1 MNSFIYYLFIF
12 ASISINYGHSYPT
25 GAPPEACGTM
35 LPQHGF
41 ASQPCSS
48 KYKIESNKLQ
58 YSTNDIVEITVR
70 GSTNSNTF
78 RGVLLIAKTKTNQKI
93 VGTWSVVGSNIQT
106 LACGG
111 ISNTGITHNSRSDK
125 SSIKAIW
132 HPPSTVITD
141 SIVIRATIVQSFNQI
156 YADCSNIA
164 LTAKST
170 NTATTVAGGQDHVF
184 VCRRAANDKI
194 SVARGI
200 NPLGNTPTVL
210 AGTTTNLG
218 GKLTPTSLALRN
230 GIVYCEFNLSNF
242 SRSKRQRRAVSPL
255 SQSKTYFPLI
265 ASGNLDR
272 SGVDL
277 TRQAI

>member
-1 MNSFIYYLFIF
+1 MVLF
-12 ASISINYGHSYPT
+12 SI
-25 GAPPEACGTM
+25 
-35 LPQHGF
+35 
-41 ASQPCSS
+41 
-48 KYKIESNKLQ
+48 
-58 YSTNDIVEITVR
+58 IVTVR

-78 RGVLLIAKTKTNQKI
+78 RGVLLIAKTKTNQRI

-132 HPPSTVITD
+132 HPPSTVVTD
-141 SIVIRATIVQSFNQI
+141 SIVIRLQWL
-156 YADCSNIA
+156 A
-164 LTAKST
+164 LGLSLDKRM
-170 NTATTVAGGQDHVF
+170 GQDHVF

-200 NPLGNTPTVL
+200 NLLGNTPTVL

-272 SGVDL
+272 SGKLIVCRANSS
-277 TRQAI
+277 TESECVVAFSFFCISQRS